1 MYVITRMHWQSTY
14 AKVILYISLYIF
26 LTVVKTSYFM
36 GKVMIVQKMKSNL
49 KRRDYFFLIT
59 VSTAL
64 KVND

>member
-1 MYVITRMHWQSTY
+1 MHWQSTY